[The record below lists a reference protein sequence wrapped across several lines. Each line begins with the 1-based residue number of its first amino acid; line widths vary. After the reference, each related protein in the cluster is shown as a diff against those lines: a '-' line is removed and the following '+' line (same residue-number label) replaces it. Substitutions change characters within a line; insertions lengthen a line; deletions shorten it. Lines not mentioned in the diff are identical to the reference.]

1 MSLWDDFT
9 NVLKGAAKG
18 VTGGLPGILGG
29 AIKSAGSEVA
39 SAVGPT
45 VISAAKAVAKP
56 VAKAV
61 GTSLSGTLQGI
72 TAAGYAPG
80 AGPGGVI
87 AKAGTQI
94 GIANVLPKTGADLT
108 AAAQNAMTDIVT
120 EKTTT
125 QVNRFDPMLAAGI
138 VADQKV
144 FSPFIKRPIG
154 TVGLL
159 ADTTS
164 PLYQDGQFG
173 EGLQP
178 SDIVAAY
185 KRTEKVS
192 LGQSLSKSLINPVL
206 HLTGLSDT
214 VKDKGLDLDSV
225 DLWDDASIQKNFV
238 DNPLGRYMSGLT
250 DAVVGNVAI
259 QAGVIGGLSAMKSLA
274 RAGGFTTTLK
284 LSDAQSLANLEK
296 LATDHIDGVATS
308 AFGADVQRLAASK
321 DINEILD
328 ILSPPVGN
336 GYSSNPRLANL
347 MKQTEDPQIVRDFL
361 LADKGYGPAIERLI
375 SAKRS
380 DDLWIM
386 GDAGKEL
393 SGHIASTGQYPVYSI
408 EQRQRIA
415 AAFDDAVAK
424 NPKHQEI
431 YDAFFRDETI
441 IGPVTPEMAAR
452 GIEPGQIDS
461 VPRMAGNNYRPMEPL
476 VGKDLYIAGRTKVS
490 QIRTATVT
498 RDYTNVGKI
507 TQQLVGRNGV
517 ATALIKFTTT
527 KMPRGVVTNSGVR
540 PMDAIEEINAHFDDI
555 KAFQSGTSLIK
566 ISPTET
572 VLASEYRKN
581 FIGRYLEAQ
590 SDGQRGLILDELNK
604 KLVQDVARTA
614 GVTRMKDVDAFV
626 DQAMLNI
633 NRYHGNLADEG
644 FAMDPSNVR
653 IKVDPETQRQL
664 RNATPL
670 LPVGQIEREIIAAA
684 GGRLRKAGL
693 TTGDALDAAFEA
705 GNRAFA
711 FTALVRPSYIGKN
724 SILEP
729 GLVSVMSL
737 GAKAAT
743 DMFPTYAKSV
753 FTDNA
758 NKVIKGINKAKN
770 LSPVEK
776 NRLIK
781 DFKLMTDQYNEA
793 NQLLDA
799 HVAEW
804 VEFFANPNARSAATR
819 ADYSDIVKREM
830 NAAERLIRSIEERIN
845 QAAPEFTKD
854 AVKAPSLYN
863 LVRRTEYLASLKDP
877 SIGADIANA
886 RAAINQIAGDINTLA
901 PDLVV
906 INNAIKQ
913 QYDALEASIVN
924 FAELHARKEALFSVS
939 EGKLIKPKKQDTFTL
954 VMPNGEKLDVPNFGN
969 KQFLGAGYEAEIAN
983 TSTRQIELTGDKTFS
998 QKVNMF
1004 NRKGPG
1010 DVTDITNPNYF
1021 DELSYVVNNYMR
1033 GDVLIDRI
1041 LAGETRESL
1050 LANWANTRQARS
1062 YAQDFGKS
1070 DTEIVAIVD
1079 NAISYVNRYL
1089 PKGEAQ
1095 ALAARGEV
1103 NASELSRLLA
1113 DDPTVLTPIH
1123 PMEITY
1129 SVPTSRAQNLMD
1141 TIDRATTAAWVK
1153 LATPE
1158 NKIRYAW
1165 ASTRY
1170 KDIATE
1176 KINALYAQGF
1186 EVTPSTV
1193 NGIRQAA
1200 VAQTIKE
1207 LEQTFYAIRRPN
1219 RAQFLARTVLAFPT
1233 AAASGIYR
1241 YSRLAVKNPDRFAV
1255 LLNNYYSLYNTFGVD
1270 DNGNPVDDPRDATY
1284 FIVPGTKEM
1293 GINEGKGL
1301 RLPRSATSFL
1311 VNFAGPAYTVPLALG
1326 TIYNA
1331 FGRDAEKITKET
1343 INNTVGHLPGY
1354 SYEELFPFGINTNP
1368 ANQAV
1373 STFTPAW
1380 YRNAQK
1386 YFFGNEGMDD
1396 FRNSMTSEYKYQTI
1410 LYEAG
1415 LGPKPTE
1422 ASILKE
1428 TRKKY
1433 GIKALWQFGSLIGST
1448 PYIDNRPASIFQTL
1462 FNAKANEFAAQVD
1475 KDGNRLYTR
1484 SEAAQM
1490 AEDYLNLHVNLPKG
1504 TITSQLLNQ
1513 KMTKKAFYTPASPE
1527 TIARIW
1533 EDHADLAKSLEIKDP
1548 AFLGLLTADL
1558 PLGTDPQ
1565 VRRFV
1570 DDPNRKLP
1578 GGTIPLNSI
1587 KNVAQL
1593 QNELEKSKLWKQ
1605 YIEYKNVLDAAA
1617 KSGDY
1622 ASYRSVPELVAELK
1636 RYGKQLASTND
1647 NWAVEYDRAER
1658 GDDAVAWASA
1668 IKIVLNNDK
1677 YMDSVGKGS
1686 NFWED
1691 ARNLL
1696 TIRDSYAEVY
1706 AAAPTGSKKYITSAW
1721 QDYLAKSTKKFDPA
1735 LANLI
1740 DIYFANDSLR
1750 ATSIQLKENK

>member
-9 NVLKGAAKG
+9 DVLKGAAKG
-18 VTGGLPGILGG
+18 VTGGLPGVIGG
-29 AIKSAGSEVA
+29 AIKGTGSKVA
-39 SAVGPT
+39 SAAGPS
-45 VISAAKAVAKP
+45 VVSAVKAVGKP

-61 GTSLSGTLQGI
+61 STSLSGTLQGI
-72 TAAGYAPG
+72 TAAGYTPG

-94 GIANVLPKTGADLT
+94 GLANAIPKTGAELT
-108 AAAQNAMTDIVT
+108 ASAQNAMTDIVT
-120 EKTTT
+120 EKATT

-138 VADQKV
+138 VADQKI
-144 FSPFIKRPIG
+144 FSPYIKRPIG
-154 TVGLL
+154 TAGLL

-164 PLYQDGQFG
+164 PLYQDGKFG

-206 HLTGLSDT
+206 HITGLSDT
-214 VKDKGLDLDSV
+214 VKDKGLDLDKA

-259 QAGVIGGLSAMKSLA
+259 QAGTIGGLSAMKALA
-274 RAGGFTTTLK
+274 RAGGFTNTLK
-284 LSDAQSLANLEK
+284 ISDAASLANLEK
-296 LATDHIDGVATS
+296 LATDQIDGVATS
-308 AFGADVQRLAASK
+308 AFGTDVQRLAASK

-328 ILSPPVGN
+328 VLQPHTM
-336 GYSSNPRLANL
+336 NPRIANL
-347 MKQTEDPQIVRDFL
+347 VKQTEDPQIVRDFL

-375 SAKRS
+375 TAKRS

-386 GDAGKEL
+386 GDAGKEFT
-393 SGHIASTGQYPVYSI
+393 GRIASTGEYPVYSI

-572 VLASEYRKN
+572 MTASDYRKV
-581 FIGRYLEAQ
+581 FVGRYLEAQ

-644 FAMDPSNVR
+644 FAMDPSGVR
-653 IKVDPETQRQL
+653 VKTDPETQRQL

-670 LPVGQIEREIIAAA
+670 LPVGQIEREIIAAS
-684 GGRLRKAGL
+684 GGKLRKAGL

-705 GNRAFA
+705 GNRAFS

-729 GLVSVMSL
+729 ALVSVMSL
-737 GAKAAT
+737 GSKAAT
-743 DMFPTYAKSV
+743 NMFPTYAKSV
-753 FTDNA
+753 FVDNA
-758 NKVIKGINKAKN
+758 NKVIKGINKTKN
-770 LSPVEK
+770 LSPIEK
-776 NRLIK
+776 KRLIK
-781 DFKLMTDQYNEA
+781 DFTAMTKQYDEA

-804 VEFFANPNARSAATR
+804 VEFFANPNARSVATR
-819 ADYSDIVKREM
+819 ADYADVVKREM

-863 LVRRTEYLASLKDP
+863 LVRRTEYLATLKDP
-877 SIGADIANA
+877 SIGSDIANA
-886 RAAINQIAGDINTLA
+886 RAAINKVAGDINTLA
-901 PDLVV
+901 PDLLK
-906 INNAIKQ
+906 IDNAIKE
-913 QYDALEASIVN
+913 QYTALENSIAN
-924 FAELHARKEALFSVS
+924 FAELHSRKEALFSVS

-969 KQFLGAGYEAEIAN
+969 KQFFGAGYEAEIAN
-983 TSTRQIELTGDKTFS
+983 TSTRQIELTGDKIFS

-1033 GDVLIDRI
+1033 GDVLMDRI
-1041 LAGETRESL
+1041 LAGESRESL

-1062 YAQDFGKS
+1062 YAQEFGKS
-1070 DTEIVAIVD
+1070 DTDIVAIVD
-1079 NAISYVNRYL
+1079 NAISYINRYL
-1089 PKGEAQ
+1089 PNGEAQ
-1095 ALAARGEV
+1095 ALALRGEV
-1103 NASELSRLLA
+1103 NASQLSRLLA
-1113 DDPTVLTPIH
+1113 DKPEVLTPIH

-1170 KDIATE
+1170 KDIATSKVE
-1176 KINALYAQGF
+1176 ALYAQGF
-1186 EVTPSTV
+1186 EVTPSAV

-1219 RAQFLARTVLAFPT
+1219 RAQFMARTVLAFPT

-1284 FIVPGTKEM
+1284 FMVPGTKEM

-1311 VNFAGPAYTVPLALG
+1311 VNFAGPAYTVPLTLG
-1326 TIYNA
+1326 AIYKQWR
-1331 FGRDAEKITKET
+1331 GAEDIIKKTV
-1343 INNTVGHLPGY
+1343 NNTVGHLPGY
-1354 SYEELFPFGINTNP
+1354 SYEELFPYGINTNP

-1380 YRNAQK
+1380 WRNAQK
-1386 YFFGNEGMDD
+1386 YLFGNDSMDD

-1415 LGPKPTE
+1415 LGPMPTE
-1422 ASILKE
+1422 ASIVRE

-1433 GIKALWQFGSLIGST
+1433 GMKALWQFGSIIGST
-1448 PYIDNRPASIFQTL
+1448 PYIDNRPASVFQTL
-1462 FNAKANEFAAQVD
+1462 FNTKANEFAAQVD
-1475 KDGNRLYTR
+1475 KNGKRLYTR

-1504 TITSQLLNQ
+1504 TISSQLLNQ

-1527 TIARIW
+1527 TIARVW
-1533 EDHADLAKSLEIKDP
+1533 EDHAELAKSLEIKDP

-1578 GGTIPLNSI
+1578 GGTIPLNTI

-1677 YMDSVGKGS
+1677 YMDAVGKGS

-1706 AAAPTGSKKYITSAW
+1706 AAAPTGSKKYVTSAW

-1750 ATSIQLKENK
+1750 VTSIQLKENK